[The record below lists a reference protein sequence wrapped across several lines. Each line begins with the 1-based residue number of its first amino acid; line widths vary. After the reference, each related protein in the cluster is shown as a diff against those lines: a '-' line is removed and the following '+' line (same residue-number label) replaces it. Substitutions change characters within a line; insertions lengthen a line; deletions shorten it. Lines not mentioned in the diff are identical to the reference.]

1 MENKPNSKVPVTPV
15 LFAIIVLFFFG
26 NFFTIS
32 CGGQKVA
39 GVSGFNLVTGTKI
52 EASKNSRRGSGE
64 KIPANI
70 WAIIGF
76 GAAIAGGAI
85 SYFSKHEKRD
95 KQAAIVAAVGLVSHV
110 ILIFSV
116 SNSVNK
122 KGGGA
127 ITAEVQLSYLIV
139 LILFAVVA
147 WLCYKKSKQAL
158 EPPAVTD

>member
-52 EASKNSRRGSGE
+52 EVSKNSRRNSGE

-76 GAAIAGGAI
+76 AAALAGGAI

-95 KQAAIVAAVGLVSHV
+95 KQAAIVAVVGFVSHV
-110 ILIFSV
+110 VLLFSV

-122 KGGGA
+122 RGGGA
-127 ITAEVQLSYLIV
+127 VTAEVQISYIIV
-139 LILFAVVA
+139 LLLFAVVA

-158 EPPAVTD
+158 EPTTLTE